1 MGNLNELAEVYGV
14 ATDYWDQA
22 GNHHDV
28 PESTVR
34 SVLTSLGA
42 QVDDEAS
49 IDQSLENMS
58 SRDWRRMMPPVFIH
72 RQWAEGSIWVHVNDG
87 DPVTLKLRFETGGQ
101 PMVLQQV
108 DDWTPPQEVRRD
120 DGSTSLIGQASFR
133 IPSGLPFGWHNVVAE
148 SPTGTAECP
157 LVVTPDRV
165 STPPTGWGTMA
176 QLYSIRSKSSWGLGD
191 INDLGAIVDQTAT
204 MGADFLLVNPL
215 HAAEVEPPMTPS
227 PYLPSTRRFFN
238 PLYLCVTDIPEYNQ
252 MSTGDQRELLT
263 LGAELTAANVTPDLL
278 DRDASW
284 AVKREALQK
293 ISKQTLSDSRQ
304 SQFDEYRA
312 EQGIGLIDFATWCA
326 LCESYGNDWHRW
338 PDELHDPRSAAVAA
352 ERERLGDRV
361 LFYEWAQWQI
371 DQQLQ
376 SVQRQALSSGMSIG
390 VVHDL
395 AVGVHL
401 EGSDSWRLQD
411 VLAPD
416 VTVGAP
422 PDMFNQQGQNWDQ
435 PPWRPIA
442 LADQAFIPY
451 RDMLR
456 TILRHAGGI
465 RVDHVLGLFRQW
477 WIPAGHGAADGT
489 YVRMDQEA
497 LVGILALEAQRAG
510 AVLIGEDLGTLE
522 DWIQESLNARGIQ
535 GVGVLW
541 FQSGPDG
548 ILRPENWRL
557 GEMASVTVHDLPPTG
572 SFLSGLHIR
581 LRDELGLLA
590 RPVLEEYADHR
601 QEVLAWL
608 AVARDYQV
616 LSEDDVSAFDT
627 DLRDM
632 ASGVAVDWVEPTR
645 RDRVQRTVVALYAL
659 LKSSPSNLKGVHI
672 PDLTGDPR
680 TQNQPGT
687 DQEYPNWRIPLTD
700 AEGNSVLLEDL
711 FTGPLA
717 GEILAEFRR

>member
-1 MGNLNELAEVYGV
+1 MGTLNELAGIYGV

-28 PESTVR
+28 PEATVR
-34 SVLTSLGA
+34 AVLTSLGA
-42 QVDDEAS
+42 EVDDQSS
-49 IDQSLENMS
+49 IDQSLEKMN
-58 SRDWRRMMPPVFIH
+58 SRDWRRMLPPVFIH
-72 RQWAEGSIWVHVNDG
+72 RQWAEGSIWVHVKDG
-87 DPVTLKLRFETGGQ
+87 DPVVLKLNFESGGQ

-108 DDWTPPQEVRRD
+108 DDWTPPQEVTD
-120 DGSTSLIGQASFR
+120 EEGVTTLTGQASFR
-133 IPSGLPFGWHNVVAE
+133 IPSGLPFGWHTVVAE
-148 SPTGTAECP
+148 SPTGAAECP
-157 LVVTPDRV
+157 LVVAPDRLP
-165 STPPTGWGTMA
+165 TPPMGWGTMA
-176 QLYSIRSKSSWGLGD
+176 QLYSIRSKDSWGLGD
-191 INDLGAIVDQTAT
+191 LNDLGVLVDQTAA

-215 HAAEVEPPMTPS
+215 HAAEVEPPMTQS

-238 PLYLCVTDIPEYNQ
+238 PLYLCVTDIPEFHQ
-252 MSTGDQRELLT
+252 LRPKEQRELVA
-263 LGAELTAANVTPDLL
+263 LGAEVTAANLTPDLL

-284 AVKREALQK
+284 EAKRKALQK
-293 ISKQTLSDSRQ
+293 VAEKPLSGARQ
-304 SQFDEYRA
+304 SQFDEYRE
-312 EQGIGLIDFATWCA
+312 EQGTGLIDFATWCA
-326 LCESYGNDWHRW
+326 LCEVYRNDWHEW

-352 ERERLGDRV
+352 ERERLADRV
-361 LFYEWAQWQI
+361 EFYEWTQWQI

-376 SVQRQALSSGMSIG
+376 SAQGAALNSGMSIG

-411 VLAPD
+411 VLAPG

-435 PPWRPIA
+435 PPWRPIS

-489 YVRMDQEA
+489 YVRMDHEA

-522 DWIQESLNARGIQ
+522 DWIQESLSARGIQ

-541 FQSGPDG
+541 FQNGPDG
-548 ILRPENWRL
+548 ILRPEDWRL

-572 SFLSGLHIR
+572 AFLSGLHIR
-581 LRDELGLLA
+581 LREELGLLA
-590 RPVLEEYADHR
+590 RPVAEEYADHQ
-601 QEVLAWL
+601 QEVMAWL

-616 LSEDDVSAFDT
+616 LSAEDVSLFGV
-627 DLRDM
+627 DLSNM
-632 ASGVAVDWVEPTR
+632 ANSVDVDWDEPSR
-645 RDRVQRTVVALYAL
+645 RDRVQRTVTALYAL

-687 DQEYPNWRIPLTD
+687 DQEYPNWRIPLTS
-700 AEGNSVLLEDL
+700 AEGESVLLEDL
-711 FTGPLA
+711 FTGSLA
-717 GEILAEFRR
+717 IEILSEFRD